1 MLRLEASFDRKKM
14 YPCQS
19 SCEVVLLVVASWQ
32 GDQVILYGLGFTFT
46 LIPVQTSPKPAI

>member
-32 GDQVILYGLGFTFT
+32 GDQVILYGLGFMFT